1 MSGYFGEKINGID
14 YIQKTGVYAV
24 IFNQYKDKL
33 LTVRNGN
40 GHYFLPGGGIE
51 NNESDQECL
60 ERELLEETG
69 YSVSIGNYI
78 GNAKQYFMS
87 SKNEPILNDGNFYI
101 CILLEKINNQSEED
115 HEVEWLKID
124 EFEHL
129 LFHDHHIWAVN
140 ESLYR

>member
-1 MSGYFGEKINGID
+1 MSDYFGEKLNGID
-14 YIQKTGVYAV
+14 YIQRTGVYAA
-24 IFNQYKDKL
+24 ILNQSKDKL
-33 LTVRNGN
+33 LAVRNGN

-51 NNESDQECL
+51 ANESHQEGL
-60 ERELLEETG
+60 ERELIEETG

-101 CILLEKINNQSEED
+101 CILLEKINNKSEED
-115 HEVEWLKID
+115 HEVIWLEID

-140 ESLYR
+140 KSIKM

>member
-1 MSGYFGEKINGID
+1 MKIFGEKIENLNYKNIPS
-14 YIQKTGVYAV
+14 VYAV
-24 IFNQYKDKL
+24 ILNNAKEKV
-33 LTVRNGN
+33 LTVRNGK

-78 GNAKQYFMS
+78 GNAKQYLMS

-115 HEVEWLKID
+115 HEVVWLKID